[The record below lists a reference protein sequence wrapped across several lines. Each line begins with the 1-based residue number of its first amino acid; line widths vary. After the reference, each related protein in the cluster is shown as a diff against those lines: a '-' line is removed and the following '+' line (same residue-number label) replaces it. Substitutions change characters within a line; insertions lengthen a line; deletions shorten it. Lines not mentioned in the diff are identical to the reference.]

1 MGCGRSKEKTAA
13 LLTNGSRSSPQAY
26 DRRPKINVTVCS
38 KVKKLDTKPRIIF
51 IFGGPGSRKGRIVD
65 DLTATYGFRFI
76 SGEDLIIR
84 ELPRKLANIVKLETS
99 KDVRDFLE
107 EDPSHVTLEWVLIM
121 LERHIEQDI
130 SMDCTYLVDLIPNLK
145 YVLRSRNFVKD
156 CSLAMEKFE
165 QRYTV
170 SFGLNLAIPADKV
183 LETRQSVNVVP
194 ETEVLKNIGG
204 QGDEADS
211 GRTKR
216 RVATYEQSVRS
227 FLNYFDRTER
237 LVTVD
242 VTCRRSDFIWQ
253 HVHELMC
260 ELKFQPCRCTNSVIL
275 FAFEDTDAYGINCEK
290 YHMEKLHLRSIVPDP
305 MDSVENLL
313 SSLCGHIDSST
324 EATDAFVV
332 FLSGTAI
339 TQDGITQL
347 GVKPVMFLDV
357 TEGHL
362 EMLLPGSPIGHTLEP
377 NAKTYKC
384 VSSLEND
391 VYMFPQ
397 HVSSPVCH
405 RIAKLMMINRRTA

>member
-1 MGCGRSKEKTAA
+1 MNLRERQKISHNVETE
-13 LLTNGSRSSPQAY
+13 
-26 DRRPKINVTVCS
+26 PKACHMT
-38 KVKKLDTKPRIIF
+38 
-51 IFGGPGSRKGRIVD
+51 GGPGSRKGRIVD

-84 ELPRKLANIVKLETS
+84 ELPRKLANIVKLES
-99 KDVRDFLE
+99 AKDVRNFLE

-121 LERHIEQDI
+121 LERRIEQDI
-130 SMDCTYLVDLIPNLK
+130 GMDCTYLVDLIPNLK
-145 YVLRSRNFVKD
+145 FVLRSKNFVKD
-156 CSLAMEKFE
+156 CRPAMEKFE
-165 QRYTV
+165 QRYPV

-183 LETRQSVNVVP
+183 LETKQLVNVIP
-194 ETEVLKNIGG
+194 ETEVLKNTGG

-211 GRTKR
+211 GRTKMHECSR
-216 RVATYEQSVRS
+216 DVLPRTSRACAA
-227 FLNYFDRTER
+227 FLSYFEETER
-237 LVTVD
+237 LVMVD
-242 VTCRRSDFIWQ
+242 VSCRRSDFIWQ
-253 HVHELMC
+253 HVHELLC
-260 ELKFQPCRCTNSVIL
+260 ELKFRPCRCTNSVIL
-275 FAFEDTDAYGINCEK
+275 FAFEDADAHDIDCEK
-290 YHMEKLHLRSIVPDP
+290 YHMEKLDLRSIVPDP

-324 EATDAFVV
+324 EASDAFVI

-339 TQDGITQL
+339 TQEEISQL

-362 EMLLPGSPIGHTLEP
+362 EMLLPGSPLGRTLQP
-377 NAKTYKC
+377 NTKTYKC

-405 RIAKLMMINRRTA
+405 RIAKLMMINRRTV